1 MHAIVDARKS
11 NQPGQRQH
19 EEHAPP
25 EIEEKHRRGSEPVGG
40 VCRWH
45 AEASA
50 PADAGDGVRNFVERT
65 ESSDGV
71 FQRVDDERV
80 TETNHQ
86 REHNQADAAAS
97 ALFPDQDR
105 RERDEKGDENRVAAE
120 KGHDPIEERI
130 AQRLVDE
137 AKQRDVE

>member
-40 VCRWH
+40 VRRRH
-45 AEASA
+45 AGTAAA
-50 PADAGDGVRNFVERT
+50 PDARDRVGDIVERT
-65 ESSDGV
+65 HPADGV
-71 FQRVDDERV
+71 FDGVDDERI
-80 TETNHQ
+80 TRADHQ
-86 REHNQADAAAS
+86 DEQDQANPTAS